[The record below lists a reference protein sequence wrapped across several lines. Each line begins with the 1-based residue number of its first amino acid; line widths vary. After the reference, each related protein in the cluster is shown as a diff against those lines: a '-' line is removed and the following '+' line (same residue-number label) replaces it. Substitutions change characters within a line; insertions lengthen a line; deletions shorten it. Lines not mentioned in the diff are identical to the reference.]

1 MSDIWK
7 MSDIFANTGG
17 RAIIPRMQAQAVVT
31 VAPRQVELQT
41 VQVPEPTDDD
51 VVLRVT
57 HSWISP
63 GTEGSFIRGERVNGE
78 TPRLDNDPYPF
89 PMATGY
95 QKVGVVEWVGK
106 NVKHVEVGETAFA
119 TMSKIEGVHGGFG
132 GHVSPAV
139 TPGSQVYALSQGFK
153 NHVAFSGLVLT
164 QVGYNCG
171 ARPTVTAGDAA
182 VVIGDGLVGHWSAQ
196 TLVARGA
203 RVMLVGRHESRLQKF
218 AARPEDARVDSTQQ
232 DVLAA
237 VREWAHQQAPEKIQ
251 VVVDTVGSVESLDM
265 LIPVM
270 RHNGHLVSAGFHG
283 PRGHMD
289 LQHLRFGELTLHNP
303 SGWAVDRMNTTR
315 DWIASGALQTEPLIT
330 NRFPVAKAA
339 EAFGLI
345 LNRDQDALGIV
356 LDWP

>member
-1 MSDIWK
+1 
-7 MSDIFANTGG
+7 
-17 RAIIPRMQAQAVVT
+17 MQAQAAVT

-41 VQVPEPTDDD
+41 VQVPEPTETD

-78 TPRLDNDPYPF
+78 TPRLDDDPYPF

-95 QKVGVVEWVGK
+95 QKVGVVEWVGDAVT
-106 NVKHVEVGETAFA
+106 NVKVGEVAFA
-119 TMSKIEGVHGGFG
+119 TVSKIDGVHGNFG

-139 TPGSQVYALSQGFK
+139 TPQGQVYALSQNPSFEI
-153 NHVAFSGLVLT
+153 NPVAFSGLVLT

-171 ARPTVTAGDAA
+171 VRPALQPGERRSNAA

-203 RVMLVGRHESRLQKF
+203 RVMLVGRHDSRLKRF
-218 AARPEDARVDSTQQ
+218 AAHERDQIVNSAQQ

-237 VREWAHQQAPEKIQ
+237 LRDWAPEGVQ
-251 VVVDTVGSVESLDM
+251 VVVDTVGSVESLER
-265 LIPVM
+265 LIPAM
-270 RHNGHLVSAGFHG
+270 RHDGQLVSAGFHG
-283 PRGHMD
+283 TRGHMD

-303 SGWAVDRMNTTR
+303 SGWATDRMNTTR
-315 DWIASGALQTEPLIT
+315 DWIANGVLQTESLIT
-330 NRFPVAKAA
+330 HRFPIAQVAD
-339 EAFGLI
+339 AFALI
-345 LNRDQDALGIV
+345 LNRDADALGIV
-356 LDWP
+356 LDWE